1 MQWPSHNIS
10 HWYNTIIQN
19 IEHSQKSPIVHKFF
33 LRVIIFLSDLHIIS
47 NCHILTFL
55 PEEGESSQV
64 TSQGLSMSSQVSET
78 SAMGKSLV
86 DITPSKGLCMS
97 QISGL
102 HSQIFSFCGVES
114 KVAFFTYSKLMLML
128 WVWDSHFDKAEC
140 VYWDCSV
147 TITMLMETQ
156 RYKIFGFLSGC
167 FSCTIL
173 KGRDCPSLLFRV
185 SFIILKSIFWC
196 WEGLG
201 VGGEGDNRGWDGC
214 MASRTRWTWVWV
226 NSGSWWWTGRPGML
240 WFMGS
245 QRVRRDWATELRRTD
260 IINVF
265 LRNCKSNYS

>member
-19 IEHSQKSPIVHKFF
+19 IEHSQNSPIVHKFF
-33 LRVIIFLSDLHIIS
+33 FRVMIIIFLSDLHITS

-78 SAMGKSLV
+78 SAMSKSLV

-102 HSQIFSFCGVES
+102 HSQNFSFCGVES
-114 KVAFFTYSKLMLML
+114 KVAFFTYSRLMLML

-140 VYWDCSV
+140 GYWDCNV

-167 FSCTIL
+167 FSCTVL

-185 SFIILKSIFWC
+185 PFIILKSIFFARSM
-196 WEGLG
+196 
-201 VGGEGDNRGWDGC
+201 VQSNK
-214 MASRTRWTWVWV
+214 
-226 NSGSWWWTGRPGML
+226 
-240 WFMGS
+240 
-245 QRVRRDWATELRRTD
+245 
-260 IINVF
+260 
-265 LRNCKSNYS
+265 RNGTKNCYISV